1 MTKDIKKDTIF
12 NDETDQPSYQTES
25 ARQQISELNVA
36 LNYDINT
43 VYISGGGFY
52 NQQLAI

>member
-1 MTKDIKKDTIF
+1 MI
-12 NDETDQPSYQTES
+12 ETDQPSYQTES